1 MLNDICQI
9 TSISNVCENN
19 YFENLKFGLK
29 GYASYLLNKFSQLS
43 FLLYQLNSSNSSN
56 DIHKYLILE
65 GNLNFTLKNFEI
77 LEVALNQLLVETD
90 SLVNNNLNTLTN
102 EMILLLLV
110 GGIACSL
117 FWFGINLKRYE
128 YMKQE
133 VNLCKEMLR
142 LIPIPKLT
150 EEATI
155 HLLKALEN
163 N

>member
-1 MLNDICQI
+1 MFHDP
-9 TSISNVCENN
+9 
-19 YFENLKFGLK
+19 
-29 GYASYLLNKFSQLS
+29 
-43 FLLYQLNSSNSSN
+43 
-56 DIHKYLILE
+56 
-65 GNLNFTLKNFEI
+65 EI